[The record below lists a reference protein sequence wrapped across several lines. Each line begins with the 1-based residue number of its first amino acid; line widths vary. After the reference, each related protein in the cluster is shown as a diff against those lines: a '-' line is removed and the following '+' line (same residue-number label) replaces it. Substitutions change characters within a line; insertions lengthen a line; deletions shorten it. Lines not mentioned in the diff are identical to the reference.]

1 MLKVTLGSLDCL
13 TGWFMV
19 SFKERVREGREGK
32 FMGKQVLGLLNL
44 ICGVSEVE
52 MFERQWPHESGAV
65 DWG

>member
-1 MLKVTLGSLDCL
+1 
-13 TGWFMV
+13 
-19 SFKERVREGREGK
+19 
-32 FMGKQVLGLLNL
+32 MGKQVLGLLNL